1 MGASQILRRFF
12 LIVGVLI
19 FLFRKWKASD
29 TGRYHW
35 DRFKLKVKVF
45 GPLCSPRSPTST
57 TRRSRP
63 PSPPS
68 PARSSP
74 S

>member
-1 MGASQILRRFF
+1 MLMGASQILRRFF
-12 LIVGVLI
+12 LIVVLIVGVLI

-45 GPLCSPRSPTST
+45 GPLFHKST
-57 TRRSRP
+57 L
-63 PSPPS
+63 
-68 PARSSP
+68 
-74 S
+74 